1 MDQENKKVRTPAH
14 NNNYFGDLL
23 EGNRGDLLAI
33 RHETHRPKYMYL
45 MVIIKFFF
53 CFTLRINEQS
63 IMYY

>member
-23 EGNRGDLLAI
+23 EGNRVDLLAI

-45 MVIIKFFF
+45 MVIIKLFFLF
-53 CFTLRINEQS
+53 YLKD
-63 IMYY
+63 